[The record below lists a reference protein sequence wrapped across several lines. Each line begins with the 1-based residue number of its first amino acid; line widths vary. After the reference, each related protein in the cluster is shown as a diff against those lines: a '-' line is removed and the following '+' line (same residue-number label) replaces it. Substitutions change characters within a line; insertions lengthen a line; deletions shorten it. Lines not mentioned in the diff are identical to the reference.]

1 MQDSMQRKLEMP
13 SMGGMWLL
21 TRSVAPSAGRVR
33 ERQFR
38 SDISRPPASPMFR
51 SALFCLAPF
60 RSRLALLGST
70 PPSQSQIAIDIANRL
85 SRTDAPRPLDCPAL
99 AALLRY
105 PAPAAPESS
114 SILRPAPPAR
124 RSHVGRDDVCVGQAT
139 RAELKATTPTQPL
152 RPVAPVGRQRNAQL
166 SLARR
171 LVVVRSS
178 HWWALRW
185 TVYGGGTGTTTPKK
199 KDGQA
204 QRGRET
210 RLFKP
215 QRPHSLRQRRRRR
228 WIVARRGI
236 LESPGGSPLAVASS
250 CLCHSS
256 TQDASRETLIHS

>member
-1 MQDSMQRKLEMP
+1 ML
-13 SMGGMWLL
+13 
-21 TRSVAPSAGRVR
+21 AG
-33 ERQFR
+33 
-38 SDISRPPASPMFR
+38 
-51 SALFCLAPF
+51 CLA
-60 RSRLALLGST
+60 SILAAWLAGCSSCPIAQFVTDAANKT

-85 SRTDAPRPLDCPAL
+85 SRTGAPRPLDCPAL

-105 PAPAAPESS
+105 PAPAAPEPS

-204 QRGRET
+204 QRGRDSPFQAT
-210 RLFKP
+210 APTLAATTTTP
-215 QRPHSLRQRRRRR
+215 QMDRGTQGNPGEPRRVAPRCRFFLSVPLLHSRRQQGDTDPFMTEAATALHPPS
-228 WIVARRGI
+228 V
-236 LESPGGSPLAVASS
+236 
-250 CLCHSS
+250 
-256 TQDASRETLIHS
+256 

>member
-1 MQDSMQRKLEMP
+1 MLAGCLASILAA
-13 SMGGMWLL
+13 WL
-21 TRSVAPSAGRVR
+21 AGC
-33 ERQFR
+33 
-38 SDISRPPASPMFR
+38 SSRPIAQFVTD
-51 SALFCLAPF
+51 AANK
-60 RSRLALLGST
+60 T
-70 PPSQSQIAIDIANRL
+70 PPSQSQIAIAIANRL

-105 PAPAAPESS
+105 PAPAAPEPS

-171 LVVVRSS
+171 LEHCGGQYTAQGR
-178 HWWALRW
+178 APPPPRRK
-185 TVYGGGTGTTTPKK
+185 TVKPRE
-199 KDGQA
+199 A
-204 QRGRET
+204 ET